1 MTKADR
7 RKEEAER
14 PLFRRLSSRIP
25 PFVPEDSKVLFSRE
39 LPGGG
44 EVRVETV
51 AVDDAGAE
59 HGARVVVERRS
70 DPRRR
75 DSHAPP
81 IIAEA
86 TSADSQGLVD
96 RLVRIARDNVAI
108 ARALQRWQRKEPP
121 A

>member
-1 MTKADR
+1 MTEPDR
-7 RKEEAER
+7 RKGEAER

-25 PFVPEDSKVLFSRE
+25 PVVSEDSTVLFSRE

-44 EVRVETV
+44 EVRVEAV
-51 AVDDAGAE
+51 AADTGAE
-59 HGARVVVERRS
+59 QGARVVVERRS

-81 IIAEA
+81 VIAEA
-86 TSADSQGLVD
+86 TSTDRQGLVD

-108 ARALQRWQRKEPP
+108 ARALQRWQRREPP

>member
-1 MTKADR
+1 MMEQNR
-7 RKEEAER
+7 RKGEAER
-14 PLFRRLSSRIP
+14 PLFSPTLVQDP
-25 PFVPEDSKVLFSRE
+25 PVVSEDSKVLFSRE

-44 EVRVETV
+44 EVRVE
-51 AVDDAGAE
+51 AVTADTGAE
-59 HGARVVVERRS
+59 PGARVVVERRS

-81 IIAEA
+81 VIVEA
-86 TSADSQGLVD
+86 TSADAQGLLD

-108 ARALQRWQRKEPP
+108 ARALQRWQRREPP